1 MINKIMAG
9 IYIHIPFCIKRCDYC
24 DFYKTTNMSFKDE
37 FLKILRK
44 EITLNTQFISA
55 EEINTIYFGGGT
67 PSVLAPDEVKN
78 ILDLIFSHV
87 KNIHKITEITFE
99 LNPDDATENYLNELK
114 ETGVNRLSIGIQSF
128 DPVLL
133 KTLNRRHD
141 AVQALDVV
149 KKARNAGFYNISI
162 DLMYGLPGLSME
174 IWEQTVEKAI
184 KLNVEH
190 ISAYHLTYEPG
201 TVFYKKL
208 QKGIFKEMPEDES
221 LQQFKMMIEKLKKA
235 GYEHYEISNF
245 SLPGKRSVHNSNYW
259 DGKKYIGLGPSA
271 HSFDGKKRW
280 WNVSD
285 INSYLK
291 GEFVENEEVLTGKD
305 RYNELVML
313 KLRTMGG
320 VQVEELKRVGDEYFN
335 FFSFSVEK
343 HILSGNVKY
352 EDGRYFIT
360 EEGIFISD
368 YLISELFYE

>member
-1 MINKIMAG
+1 
-9 IYIHIPFCIKRCDYC
+9 
-24 DFYKTTNMSFKDE
+24 MSFKDE

-280 WNVSD
+280 WNVSI